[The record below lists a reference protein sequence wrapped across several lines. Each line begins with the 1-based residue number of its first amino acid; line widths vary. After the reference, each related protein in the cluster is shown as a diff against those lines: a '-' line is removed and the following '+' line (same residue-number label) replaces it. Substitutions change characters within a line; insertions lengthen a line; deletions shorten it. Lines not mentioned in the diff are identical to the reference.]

1 LNTNSGSGELP
12 GGKTMIVKLFSVA
25 CSIVCLLLAVQS
37 VAKAQ
42 VFDPPSGDEIA
53 KTNGVVTAQTSE
65 KEATDPS
72 GIKQTSWYSL
82 PMPKIT
88 MPKIEMPQFSMP
100 SFWTS
105 KDGASTDKPSMFAP
119 LTSSAKK
126 IGDGSKKMWEGAKD
140 MVDFGRGESDQQAVS
155 KKGPSFW
162 DRLFVDKEPEGP
174 GTVAEWMAQPRL
186 DP

>member
-1 LNTNSGSGELP
+1 
-12 GGKTMIVKLFSVA
+12 MIVKLFSVA
-25 CSIVCLLLAVQS
+25 CSIVCLLLAVHP
-37 VAKAQ
+37 VAMAQ
-42 VFDPPSGDEIA
+42 VFDPPLDDKTA
-53 KTNGVVTAQTSE
+53 KINGVVTAQNSE
-65 KEATDPS
+65 KEAADSS

-105 KDGASTDKPSMFAP
+105 KDGASTDNTSMFAP
-119 LTSSAKK
+119 ITSGAKK
-126 IGDGSKKMWEGAKD
+126 ISDGSKKAWEGAKD
-140 MVDFGRGESDQQAVS
+140 MFDFGRGESNQKAVS

-174 GTVAEWMAQPRL
+174 RTVAEWMAQPRL
-186 DP
+186 DL